1 MFFVNKPTLG
11 VFGVEWGQRG
21 GAEGRRGNDDNG
33 VYIFGGECMA
43 ARCEDSAMRD
53 PSTINIFDVASTDFP
68 RPRRAQIPR
77 SSTTG
82 IRKRTPSMG
91 KYVEV
96 APTDFLTL
104 HVARQF
110 CTHSFV
116 LTFSVGLKQYQFENH
131 ISSD

>member
-1 MFFVNKPTLG
+1 
-11 VFGVEWGQRG
+11 VFGVEWRAG
-21 GAEGRRGNDDNG
+21 GRRGNGDHG
-33 VYIFGGECMA
+33 VYMFGWECMA
-43 ARCEDSAMRD
+43 ARCADSAKRD

-68 RPRRAQIPR
+68 RPRRARIPR

-110 CTHSFV
+110 STYSFV
-116 LTFSVGLKQYQFENH
+116 LTFSAGLEQYQFENH
-131 ISSD
+131 ISSDSDY